1 MKHTKTVSVLV
12 GLIGL
17 LSLVSSLVGIIFSNG
32 GESQV
37 FQTVFGEAVEILGSG
52 IYQNNSISVAAQ
64 GIANDYITLLIAIP
78 ALILSFIA
86 YQRRTTQGLIALVGL
101 MGYFLYTYTS
111 YVFLW
116 FYNPLFL
123 VYVAIMSLSL
133 FTFIL
138 LFSEFDANRIVTQFS
153 EQLPIKSI
161 VIYQVLVA
169 VFLTLM
175 WLSKLVP
182 PLLMGTYPVELEHY
196 TTMVIQ
202 ALDLGIVVPVALIS
216 AIQLNKRKPIGYIL
230 TSVILVKGTMM
241 LLAILAMMINM
252 ILAGVPENWM
262 VFVVFVIL
270 AILSSRYLSIWMKGV
285 SNYSYNRNEKR

>member
-37 FQTVFGEAVEILGSG
+37 FQNVLGETVEILGSG

-86 YQRRTTQGLIALVGL
+86 YQRRTTQGLIALIGL
-101 MGYFLYTYTS
+101 IGYFLYTYTS
-111 YVFLW
+111 YAFLW

-138 LFSEFDANRIVTQFS
+138 LFSEFDANRIVTQFI

-182 PLLMGTYPVELEHY
+182 PLLLGTYPVELEHY

-252 ILAGVPENWM
+252 ILAGVPESWM
-262 VFVVFVIL
+262 VFSVFVIL
-270 AILSSRYLSIWMKGV
+270 TILSSRYLSIWMKGV
-285 SNYSYNRNEKR
+285 SSNKQYLK

>member
-1 MKHTKTVSVLV
+1 MKHTKTVPILV

-138 LFSEFDANRIVTQFS
+138 LFSEFDANRIISQFS
-153 EQLPIKSI
+153 EHLPIKSM

-182 PLLMGTYPVELEHY
+182 PLLSGTYPAELEHY

-252 ILAGVPENWM
+252 TLAGVAVSLIVFSCFLLLTIASMTLGFIWLKGM
-262 VFVVFVIL
+262 VI
-270 AILSSRYLSIWMKGV
+270 AKGM
-285 SNYSYNRNEKR
+285 S